1 MSILNK
7 IKKNTVVKDSIF
19 EDKEP
24 SFISTGCY
32 ALNILFSGK
41 LNGGIQLGRISSIVA
56 PPSLGKCSRGT
67 EEVDIIISEEVY
79 EKYFKNKVHYTVN
92 YLIGDIYGLSV
103 EYADLFIA
111 LGINDD
117 VTEST
122 VYDPEVDIYVDT
134 PYGMTKINHCIKKP
148 SQSWVNVVFAG
159 LESPCQVSPNHIFFS
174 TEGTIFAKD
183 SIGKKV
189 IFRDHP
195 KEVIEI
201 TPGYQDEPLYDISIN
216 NTNAP
221 EGYEEAY
228 YLSNGSLNH
237 NSFVGLK
244 VAKNAQKLN
253 MEVVYIDTE
262 FAFDPHFAEKIGV
275 DLDKMLVIQNNKIE
289 DVLQVVASLPTDM
302 TKEEKAS
309 ILVIIDSW
317 GGLVTSKTVADA
329 IDGKDVS
336 DMTIAKKKNSLAR
349 ILNGIGTT
357 SFVVNQTYECHT
369 ENMRVKTPNGLKSI
383 KDFNT
388 GDKVLTNEGVQSVS
402 YTVSYENTP
411 VYRITLSNNTVLE
424 STEEHKYMVNGNWT
438 TVGSIKYMDKLTT
451 VGLIQNNYLTVS
463 KIEYIGNKTVYDIET
478 PCHNY
483 ILENGIIS
491 HNSMNMY
498 DPLAIGGGK
507 GLTFCASSI
516 VMGTSKAKS
525 KDGDEISGAVIT
537 ATNKKGRLAIENS
550 KLKYLI
556 KFNGGI
562 HPYYG
567 ILEDALEG
575 EYVVKPNQGWYTRP
589 CVADDKKWRE
599 KEIWEKSA
607 EFWDVIIQTTDFS
620 KYIEKKYSFKHN
632 YIIADDVMT
641 IDEEDV

>member
-1 MSILNK
+1 MKLRI
-7 IKKNTVVKDSIF
+7 
-19 EDKEP
+19 EYGE
-24 SFISTGCY
+24 
-32 ALNILFSGK
+32 LF
-41 LNGGIQLGRISSIVA
+41 
-56 PPSLGKCSRGT
+56 T
-67 EEVDIIISEEVY
+67 
-79 EKYFKNKVHYTVN
+79 
-92 YLIGDIYGLSV
+92 
-103 EYADLFIA
+103 A
-111 LGINDD
+111 LGLNVD

-134 PYGMTKINHCIKKP
+134 PYGNTKINYCIKKT

-159 LESPCQVSPNHIFFS
+159 LDSPCQVSPNHIFFS

-183 SIGKKV
+183 SIGKQV

-195 KEVIEI
+195 REVIEI
-201 TPGYQDEPLYDISIN
+201 NPGYRDEPLYDISIN

-221 EGYEEAY
+221 GCFSEAY

-289 DVLQVVASLPTDM
+289 DVVQVVASLPIDM
-302 TKEEKAS
+302 TKEEKAT

-357 SFVVNQTYECHT
+357 AFVVNQTYS
-369 ENMRVKTPNGLKSI
+369 GL
-383 KDFNT
+383 
-388 GDKVLTNEGVQSVS
+388 
-402 YTVSYENTP
+402 
-411 VYRITLSNNTVLE
+411 
-424 STEEHKYMVNGNWT
+424 
-438 TVGSIKYMDKLTT
+438 
-451 VGLIQNNYLTVS
+451 
-463 KIEYIGNKTVYDIET
+463 
-478 PCHNY
+478 
-483 ILENGIIS
+483 
-491 HNSMNMY
+491 NMY
-498 DPLAIGGGK
+498 DPLEIGGGK
-507 GLTFCASSI
+507 GLSFCASSI

-525 KDGDEISGAVIT
+525 KDGDEISGALIT
-537 ATNKKGRLAIENS
+537 AVNKKGRLAIENS

-632 YIIADDVMT
+632 YIISDDVMN
-641 IDEEDV
+641 IEEDV